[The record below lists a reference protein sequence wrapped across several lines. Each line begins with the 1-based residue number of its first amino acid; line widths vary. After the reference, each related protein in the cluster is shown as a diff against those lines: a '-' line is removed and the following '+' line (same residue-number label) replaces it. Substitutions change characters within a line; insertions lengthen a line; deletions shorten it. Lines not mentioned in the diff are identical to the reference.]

1 MRNIKTKE
9 FRQRFRHN
17 GRFFIGSNKVMQVAL
32 GSSASGE
39 IHHAIVKASKVVCQ
53 MKRLKSYHLSPV
65 ALFFVQS
72 CFGES
77 NGEGLTLTVQNFE
90 GVEALQ

>member
-1 MRNIKTKE
+1 
-9 FRQRFRHN
+9 
-17 GRFFIGSNKVMQVAL
+17 
-32 GSSASGE
+32 
-39 IHHAIVKASKVVCQ
+39 

-77 NGEGLTLTVQNFE
+77 NGEGLTLTVSIFLLVIITSYLTFMNYLMLMKVRNFE